1 MSPKIDDLQRELAER
16 VASSSAIDVFEE
28 LSILLDALEDPTRF
42 LEALLQTAKR
52 AFMAD
57 RAAVVTYHRPTCKWF
72 VEASDGLSEATMN
85 DLVRYSKTIA
95 RQTYDTGESVLV
107 TDAPNDPLTRESR
120 SVKEFNIKTVLCAPI
135 MDTGGNVTAVIY
147 LDCSS
152 AAGTFDQHDQE
163 RLRRFARFCTSALQR
178 STDVAQ
184 LGIPPQYRTVAVATP
199 DDGFFNFRSAAME
212 QVMRQLQSA
221 ARHDATLL
229 IMGENGVGK
238 DFLARWVHANSPRA
252 KGPFVHIN
260 LPELAPSLMESELF
274 GVENNTATQVKG
286 RDGLIRK
293 AVRGTVF
300 LNEIA
305 ELELNLQAKLLGTI
319 ENKTVRRVG
328 DDGNK
333 EFPIDVRFICATNQ
347 DLPTLVENREFRM
360 DLYYR
365 INILE
370 VRVPPLRE
378 RPEDIQPL
386 AEYILRRKCI
396 ERGHEPM
403 EMPHTVINHME
414 QMPWKGNIRELAS
427 SIDRVVM
434 STPGREFPIDWSN
447 SGEVSTPL
455 AYPTKASKPGE
466 FRQMVSDFERQL
478 ITEALRREGWV
489 KTRAA
494 AFLGLGES
502 TLRARMKAL
511 KIKEPRR
518 F

>member
-1 MSPKIDDLQRELAER
+1 MTPKIDDLRRNLAER
-16 VASSSAIDVFEE
+16 VSSNSSIDVFEE
-28 LSILLDALEDPTRF
+28 LSILLDALQDPTQF

-57 RAAVVTYHRPTCKWF
+57 RAAVVTYHRPTCQWF
-72 VEASDGLSEATMN
+72 VEASDGLDEATQN
-85 DLVRYSKTIA
+85 DLVRYSRTIA
-95 RQTYDTGESVLV
+95 RQAFETGESVLIS
-107 TDAPNDPLTRESR
+107 DAPNDPLTRDSW

-135 MDTGGNVTAVIY
+135 MDVGGNVTAVIY

-152 AAGTFDQHDQE
+152 AADTFDQQDQE
-163 RLRRFARFCTSALQR
+163 RLHRFARFCTRALQR

-184 LGIPPQYRTVAVATP
+184 LGIPPQYRTVE
-199 DDGFFNFRSAAME
+199 RCSSAME
-212 QVMRQLQSA
+212 QVMRQLHNA

-252 KGPFVHIN
+252 QKPFVHIN
-260 LPELAPSLMESELF
+260 LPELAPTLMESELF
-274 GVENNTATQVKG
+274 GVEKNAATQVDG

-293 AVRGTVF
+293 AVGGTVF

-305 ELELNLQAKLLGTI
+305 ELELSLQAKLLGTI

-328 DDGNK
+328 ADGNK

-347 DLPTLVENREFRM
+347 DLPALVESRQFRM

-378 RPEDIQPL
+378 RQEDLKPL

-403 EMPHTVINHME
+403 ELPRTVIKQME
-414 QMPWKGNIRELAS
+414 QLPWKGNIRELAS
-427 SIDRVVM
+427 TIDRVVM
-434 STPGREFPIDWSN
+434 STPGREFPLDWSN
-447 SGEVSTPL
+447 TGDVGSTM
-455 AYPTKASKPGE
+455 AYPAKASKPGE
-466 FRQMVSDFERQL
+466 FREMVNDYERQL

-511 KIKEPRR
+511 HISEPKR